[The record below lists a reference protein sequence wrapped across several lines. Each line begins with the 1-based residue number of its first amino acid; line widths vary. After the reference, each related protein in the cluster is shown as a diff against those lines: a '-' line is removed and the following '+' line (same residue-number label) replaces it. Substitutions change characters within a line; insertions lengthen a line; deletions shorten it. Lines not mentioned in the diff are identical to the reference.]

1 MKSLKKVLITLALT
15 TVLSFAMILTVNAA
29 SSGDWDIDYTPYAPS
44 PISNQ
49 ISTVTVSYDSAGY
62 YAYCSRITGVNGRAL
77 EITSSDAG
85 GMSPISITTAG
96 RTASWKM
103 RGGSTG
109 DVVFIVSAVTGYQCE
124 STGTIYQNN

>member
-29 SSGDWDIDYTPYAPS
+29 SSGDWDIDYTPS
-44 PISNQ
+44 PVSNQ